1 MIINYDMMSSAANE
15 IYLDANATTRVLP
28 TVATVAKDAMEELF
42 GNPSS
47 AHITGLR
54 ARAILETARQLGKEA
69 IGGSKGRIIFTSGA
83 TEAIQTAVFSS
94 LMERS
99 KHGEHKLEDQVLL
112 YGATEHKAVP
122 EALRH
127 WNQILNLGAEVL
139 KIPVD
144 QKGQLDFDFLREYIG
159 QAAMVC
165 TMAVNNETGVIHN
178 IARIEDII
186 RSQDDS
192 IPWMV
197 DYVQAVGK
205 LPLDLSQTTIDYAPC
220 SGHKLYAPKG
230 IGMLYVRENKTLVPI
245 FTGGGQESGARG
257 GTENLPGVAALA
269 EVFRLLADK
278 QDNTFQTTES
288 VMGFRDQIVASLES
302 AFPDIVLN
310 TPLSTSIPTTIN
322 FSVRGFTSKEL
333 MDLFDAADIR
343 VSSGSAC
350 GSALQGSYVLD
361 EMGFSKERSEGAVRL
376 SFGLATSPLE
386 IQKACNRIREAG
398 TALRNACLIVS
409 EDRGLESKDSL
420 NGVIQLKKGSMCT
433 WIYIDSQSRECVI
446 IDPFEEL
453 LDRAES
459 LIRCQNA
466 SVLAVLDS
474 HNHVDHDSPRKDAI
488 ERLSDRLPPGART
501 EDLLGWPS
509 DATDSITLG
518 DGQVAPFFRI
528 GKEIIIAQTDLPG
541 HTVIGSCFLLGKSR
555 DQETLNP
562 HEVQFAFSGD
572 TILIGGIGRTDFS
585 ASSEEAMFN
594 SLQKLPKIISPT
606 TAICPTHDYENDF
619 TTTLETETKNNP
631 FLARIC
637 DTLFPISYHEYSAEK
652 QCLDSGIQDESN
664 SELVCGR
671 ICPHNTESSSIDVLP
686 DDLADFFA
694 EHEEALVVDVRE
706 PQEFQFVQDW
716 ESFGLKNPPLNVPLS
731 HFTDFLSS
739 QLREK
744 NHHREIIFLCR
755 SGTRSS
761 KAAETLRRLDSFS
774 RAWHIAGGIALGN
787 TRKHLA
793 KEAEYVI

>member
-1 MIINYDMMSSAANE
+1 MNMHCGEMSSAISE

-28 TVATVAKDAMEELF
+28 TVAAVAKDAMEELF

-54 ARAILETARQLGKEA
+54 ARAILESARLLGKEA
-69 IGGSKGRIIFTSGA
+69 LGGSKGRLIFTSGA

-99 KHGEHKLEDQVLL
+99 NHGARKLKDQVLL

-144 QKGQLDFDFLREYIG
+144 KIGQLDFDFLREYIA

-165 TMAVNNETGVIHN
+165 TMAVNNETGVIHDL
-178 IARIEDII
+178 ARIEDAI
-186 RSQDDS
+186 RSEDET

-205 LPLDLSQTTIDYAPC
+205 LPLELSRTTIDYAPC

-230 IGMLYVRENKTLVPI
+230 IGMLYVRENKTLAPI
-245 FTGGGQESGARG
+245 FAGGGQESGARG

-269 EVFRLLADK
+269 EVFRLLSEE
-278 QDNTFQTTES
+278 QDNTFQSNES
-288 VMGFRDQIVASLES
+288 LLGFRDQIVKSLEA
-302 AFPDIVLN
+302 AFPDIVFN
-310 TPLSTSIPTTIN
+310 TPLATSIPTTIN

-350 GSALQGSYVLD
+350 GSAVRGSYVLD
-361 EMGFSKERSEGAVRL
+361 EMGLSKERSEGAVRL
-376 SFGLATSPLE
+376 SFGLATSPRE
-386 IQKACNRIREAG
+386 IQQAGNRIREAG
-398 TALRNACLIVS
+398 NALRNACLIVS
-409 EDRGLESKDSL
+409 DDRGLESKDSL
-420 NGVIQLKKGSMCT
+420 DGVIQLKKGSMCT

-474 HNHVDHDSPRKDAI
+474 HNHVDHDSPRKDLV
-488 ERLSDRLPPGART
+488 ERLSDRLAPGAET
-501 EDLLGWPS
+501 EDLLGWPV
-509 DATDSITLG
+509 DATDTITLG
-518 DGQVAPFFRI
+518 DGQAAPFFKI

-541 HTVIGSCFLLGKSR
+541 HTVIGSCFLLGKSC
-555 DQETLNP
+555 DQKTLHP
-562 HEVQFAFSGD
+562 HEVRFVFSGD

-585 ASSEEAMFN
+585 ASSEEEMFN

-606 TAICPTHDYENDF
+606 TPICPTHDYENDF
-619 TTTLETETKNNP
+619 TTTLEAETKTNS

-637 DTLFPISYHEYSAEK
+637 DTIRPISYDEYLAEK
-652 QCLDSGIQDESN
+652 QNLDSGIQDESN
-664 SELVCGR
+664 AELVCGM
-671 ICPHNTESSSIDVLP
+671 ICSQKAEHSSIDVRP
-686 DDLADFFA
+686 DELTDFFA

-706 PQEFQFVQDW
+706 PQEFQFVRDW
-716 ESFGLKNPPLNVPLS
+716 QSFGLKNPPLNVPLS

-739 QLREK
+739 LLREK

-761 KAAETLRRLDSFS
+761 KAAETLRRLGGFTK
-774 RAWHIAGGIALGN
+774 AWHIAGGIALGN
-787 TRKHLA
+787 TRKPHA
-793 KEAEYVI
+793 EEAEYVI